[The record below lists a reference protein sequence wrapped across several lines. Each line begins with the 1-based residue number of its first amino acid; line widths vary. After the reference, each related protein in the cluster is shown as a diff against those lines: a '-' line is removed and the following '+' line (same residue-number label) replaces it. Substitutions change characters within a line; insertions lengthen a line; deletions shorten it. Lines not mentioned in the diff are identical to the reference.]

1 MQSPGALEI
10 SRRDLLAASA
20 ATVTVVSAH
29 SLGHA
34 QTNASTAP
42 QSTKVTFTVNDER
55 RELQLDNRT
64 TLLDALR
71 EHLHL
76 TGTKKGCDH
85 GQCGACTVLIEGRR
99 VNACLTL
106 AIMHEG
112 DSITTLEG
120 LGSRRTSIRCRPPL
134 SNTTGSS
141 VATARPAR
149 SVPPLQ
155 CSMKSRP
162 IFQAM

>member
-76 TGTKKGCDH
+76 TVPRR
-85 GQCGACTVLIEGRR
+85 GATTVSAER
-99 VNACLTL
+99 
-106 AIMHEG
+106 
-112 DSITTLEG
+112 
-120 LGSRRTSIRCRPPL
+120 
-134 SNTTGSS
+134 
-141 VATARPAR
+141 ARFSLKAAASTR
-149 SVPPLQ
+149 
-155 CSMKSRP
+155 
-162 IFQAM
+162 A